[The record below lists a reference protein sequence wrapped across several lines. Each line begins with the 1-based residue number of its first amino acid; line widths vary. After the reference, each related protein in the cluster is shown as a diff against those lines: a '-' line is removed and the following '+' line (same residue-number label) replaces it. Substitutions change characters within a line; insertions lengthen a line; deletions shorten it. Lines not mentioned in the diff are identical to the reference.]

1 MSKTFSANKNLSRV
15 TPNIIR
21 EYDNQFSKIDD
32 IIKLTL
38 GEPEFNVPEVSKQA
52 AIDSITGDD
61 SHYGPSLGTQALREA
76 IADFMQT
83 RYDLTYNADKNIVV
97 TVGAT
102 EAIYDTIAAFVNPGD
117 KVLIPTPTFPLYESD
132 TLILGAEPL
141 LVNTQDD
148 DFLLTPERLK
158 ATLDEFR
165 DDIKVLIL
173 NYPGNPTGRTYSDEQ
188 LKALAEVLK
197 DTDIVVI
204 ADEIYS
210 ELTYDQNHHSI
221 AQYLPEQTLILN
233 GVSKS
238 HAMTGYRLGFI
249 AGPEDLV
256 QGPAL
261 VHQMAVTTTPNPMA
275 AAATVALGTPAGH
288 QATMEMNDE
297 YQDRRDYLVNAL
309 RDLGFELDTPEGAF
323 YLFPRVPKAY
333 GDDDPAFVTDLALKA
348 KVGTVPGQAFG
359 PGGEGHFRMSY
370 ASSKATLEEAVSRIA
385 RFLEEQ

>member
-1 MSKTFSANKNLSRV
+1 M
-15 TPNIIR
+15 
-21 EYDNQFSKIDD
+21 
-32 IIKLTL
+32 
-38 GEPEFNVPEVSKQA
+38 
-52 AIDSITGDD
+52 
-61 SHYGPSLGTQALREA
+61 
-76 IADFMQT
+76 
-83 RYDLTYNADKNIVV
+83 
-97 TVGAT
+97 
-102 EAIYDTIAAFVNPGD
+102 
-117 KVLIPTPTFPLYESD
+117 IPTPTFPLYESD

-158 ATLDEFR
+158 ATLDEFG

-249 AGPEDLV
+249 AGPEDLI

-323 YLFPRVPKAY
+323 YLFPRVPEAY